1 MPDKSVDFS
10 LDITRSGSKAIVRCR
25 GKLVAG
31 LDNIL
36 YRDVKQ
42 LLPEYKCIVLDL
54 TDVTRMDSMGLGR
67 TGSLVRLCAFCRL
80 QSGAC
85 QPEQAGHDAVENRQP
100 AIGFFHGLRIQHQD
114 GLSIP

>member
-10 LDITRSGSKAIVRCR
+10 LDIARNGSKAIVRCR

-54 TDVTRMDSMGLGR
+54 TDVTRMDSMGLGA
-67 TGSLVRLCAFCRL
+67 LVRLYVSARAAGCSLELVNLSKQVMMLLKTANLLSAFSTVCEYNIKM
-80 QSGAC
+80 G
-85 QPEQAGHDAVENRQP
+85 
-100 AIGFFHGLRIQHQD
+100 
-114 GLSIP
+114 